1 DLKSTIL
8 FNPLIYAIDY
18 EQHARLSVKFQG
30 GNDQDFRMIG
40 IVDNSRKPTDE
51 FFPGQIEQS
60 IGYDGLNGRIY
71 NDFRSIQQIEKF
83 DNGDIVTLDVYLPSV
98 LNEKGERDQ
107 NFEEKQIM
115 VFTVKKFDKDIEQN
129 EKVQNVTRFY
139 AGSSVEIL
147 ELFCMKESFSPNLE
161 GKRTFKMK

>member
-8 FNPLIYAIDY
+8 FNPLIYGRDF
-18 EQHARLSVKFQG
+18 EQHARLSVRFQG

-40 IVDNSRKPTDE
+40 IVDNSE
-51 FFPGQIEQS
+51 ELHEGFFPGQTDQS

-71 NDFRSIQQIEKF
+71 NDFKSVWQIDKF
-83 DNGDIVTLDVYLPSV
+83 DNGDLVTLDVYLPSV
-98 LNEKGERDQ
+98 LNEKGEKDQ
-107 NFEEKQIM
+107 NIRDKQIM
-115 VFTVKKFDKDIEQN
+115 IFTVKKFDKDIEQN